1 MAKDYI
7 PKSDAELASFLDNF
21 ATKIASDKSKFSFS
35 DAEVTELTTANTDY
49 QTALTELAEA
59 EDNYNAKLEAKRQ
72 AEERAVAATRA
83 RAQQIQANPN
93 IADEERA
100 GLRLPVRD
108 KQPTRVSVPES
119 FPIIVI
125 DNSKRL
131 QQTLRYFDSNTPTS
145 RARPDNARGAEVVRF
160 IGATAPTGPEQFE
173 RLDESSRSPYVVQ
186 YTGADAG
193 KTAYYMMR
201 WVNSRGERGPW
212 SETVSATITG

>member
-21 ATKIASDKSKFSFS
+21 ATKVASDKGKFSFS

-49 QTALTELAEA
+49 QTALAELAEA

-83 RAQQIQANPN
+83 RAQQIQANPT

-108 KQPTRVSVPES
+108 KQPTRVNVPQS
-119 FPIIVI
+119 FPIVVI

-131 QQTLRYFDSNTPTS
+131 RQTLSYFDNNTPTS
-145 RARPDNARGAEVVRF
+145 RARPAGIAGAEVSRY
-160 IGATAPTGPEQFE
+160 IGQTPPSGPEQFQ
-173 RLDESSRSPYVVQ
+173 RLDESRRSPYTVE

-193 KTAYYMMR
+193 KTAYYMLR
-201 WVNSRGERGPW
+201 WVNSRGEKGPW